1 MVEKSLIMTFINEEG
16 KKASIRLEEINEAVT
31 EQEVS
36 AAMDTLIGANIF
48 GTSGGDI
55 KSKDSA
61 QIVSK
66 DTQMLSIK

>member
-1 MVEKSLIMTFINEEG
+1 MAEKSLIMTFINEEG
-16 KKASIRLEEINEAVT
+16 KKASIRLEEISETVT

-36 AAMDTLIGANIF
+36 QAMDTLIGANIF
-48 GTSGGDI
+48 DTTGGNI

-66 DTQMLSIK
+66 DTQVLNIK